1 MKGNQLLRKAH
12 SMFGWDWGPQT
23 IDAGIFRDIYL
34 QGYSHAR
41 IEDIRIHQQHAKNV
55 SVQTSITLS
64 ESVPG
69 QKLCVE
75 LSEDGADKPLQ
86 TKLCKTNADGVAAVD
101 FVIENPKL
109 WWPNDY
115 GDQPLYIVRTTLLDE
130 DGTSLESITRRIG
143 LRTLT
148 INQEKDEWGN
158 EFAFCVNGVKI
169 FTRGETIF
177 RMTVCTQELPKRS
190 WIIFWKAAAGHT
202 LTASVYG
209 VAVTTLPMLFMISV
223 MKKG

>member
-1 MKGNQLLRKAH
+1 MPEFSGT
-12 SMFGWDWGPQT
+12 F
-23 IDAGIFRDIYL
+23 IYRDIPMPE
-34 QGYSHAR
+34 SKTSAS
-41 IEDIRIHQQHAKNV
+41 ISSMPKNV

-130 DGTSLESITRRIG
+130 DGTSLNLSPDG
-143 LRTLT
+143 S
-148 INQEKDEWGN
+148 
-158 EFAFCVNGVKI
+158 
-169 FTRGETIF
+169 
-177 RMTVCTQELPKRS
+177 VC
-190 WIIFWKAAAGHT
+190 AH
-202 LTASVYG
+202 
-209 VAVTTLPMLFMISV
+209 
-223 MKKG
+223 

>member
-86 TKLCKTNADGVAAVD
+86 TKLCK
-101 FVIENPKL
+101 
-109 WWPNDY
+109 
-115 GDQPLYIVRTTLLDE
+115 QM
-130 DGTSLESITRRIG
+130 
-143 LRTLT
+143 
-148 INQEKDEWGN
+148 Q
-158 EFAFCVNGVKI
+158 
-169 FTRGETIF
+169 
-177 RMTVCTQELPKRS
+177 TVWQR
-190 WIIFWKAAAGHT
+190 WI
-202 LTASVYG
+202 L
-209 VAVTTLPMLFMISV
+209 
-223 MKKG
+223 

>member
-148 INQEKDEWGN
+148 ISQEKT
-158 EFAFCVNGVKI
+158 NGEMNSPSVSMVSK
-169 FTRGETIF
+169 FYPRGK
-177 RMTVCTQELPKRS
+177 LYS
-190 WIIFWKAAAGHT
+190 G
-202 LTASVYG
+202 
-209 VAVTTLPMLFMISV
+209 
-223 MKKG
+223 

>member
-69 QKLCVE
+69 
-75 LSEDGADKPLQ
+75 SKPLRGTLRRRCRQ
-86 TKLCKTNADGVAAVD
+86 TAAD
-101 FVIENPKL
+101 
-109 WWPNDY
+109 
-115 GDQPLYIVRTTLLDE
+115 
-130 DGTSLESITRRIG
+130 
-143 LRTLT
+143 
-148 INQEKDEWGN
+148 
-158 EFAFCVNGVKI
+158 
-169 FTRGETIF
+169 ET
-177 RMTVCTQELPKRS
+177 V
-190 WIIFWKAAAGHT
+190 
-202 LTASVYG
+202 
-209 VAVTTLPMLFMISV
+209 
-223 MKKG
+223 

>member
-1 MKGNQLLRKAH
+1 MPKR
-12 SMFGWDWGPQT
+12 
-23 IDAGIFRDIYL
+23 FRPDI
-34 QGYSHAR
+34 HNTFR
-41 IEDIRIHQQHAKNV
+41 IR
-55 SVQTSITLS
+55 SGT
-64 ESVPG
+64 
-69 QKLCVE
+69 KLCVE

-148 INQEKDEWGN
+148 ISQEKT
-158 EFAFCVNGVKI
+158 NGEMNSPSVSMVSK
-169 FTRGETIF
+169 FYPRGK
-177 RMTVCTQELPKRS
+177 LYS
-190 WIIFWKAAAGHT
+190 G
-202 LTASVYG
+202 
-209 VAVTTLPMLFMISV
+209 
-223 MKKG
+223 